1 MLLSAILMIVGS
13 VVDAKACDDMAA
25 MVTSSDRQEA
35 SSPEQIV
42 ADITKAV
49 HPSEFAKPDLHHVDG
64 CVPQCC
70 QGSVCC
76 HLLPISPL
84 PGFWA
89 GHGDDVVALVS
100 TDGTVHSAE
109 PDVPPPKTI

>member
-1 MLLSAILMIVGS
+1 M
-13 VVDAKACDDMAA
+13 DAKACDDMAA

-42 ADITKAV
+42 VDITKAV
-49 HPSEFAKPDLHHVDG
+49 DSSEFAKADLRHVDG
-64 CVPQCC
+64 CVPRCC
-70 QGSVCC
+70 QESVCC
-76 HLLPISPL
+76 HLMPISPF
-84 PGFWA
+84 PDFWA
-89 GHGDDVVALVS
+89 GRGDDVVALVS

>member
-13 VVDAKACDDMAA
+13 VMDAKACDDMAA
-25 MVTSSDRQEA
+25 MVTLSDRQEA

-42 ADITKAV
+42 VVITKAV
-49 HPSEFAKPDLHHVDG
+49 DSSEFAKADLHHVDG
-64 CVPQCC
+64 GVPQCC

-76 HLLPISPL
+76 HLMPISPL
-84 PGFWA
+84 PVFWSV
-89 GHGDDVVALVS
+89 HGDDVAGLVS